1 MNKRNIGILIVL
13 LMAICG
19 NTYGQGAKSLVINEI
34 LTTNTDGYQDDYGQ
48 HNAWIEIFNN
58 SFASVD
64 IRSCYLT
71 NDKRVLD
78 KNLSVEKRVSM
89 MYPIPKGDVNT
100 KIHPRQHLLFWA
112 DSLPQR
118 GTFHLNFALD
128 PTQENWV
135 ALYDANGTTLLDQV
149 TIPVLAPNSSYALK
163 EDGIRFLF
171 EGKSYADAPMQQIL
185 AKWEVKG
192 GESNGKYVT
201 PSTNNVTLDKNEKI
215 DKFRKYD
222 PIGIGMAIMAMFV
235 VFCGLL
241 LLYISF
247 RIVGGIGLKLAKRNA
262 MKAHGITDKKEAKE
276 KAIGTESGEVFA
288 AIAMALHEYQDNVHD
303 IEDTILTI
311 NKVKRNY
318 SPWSSKIYTLR
329 HTPQR

>member
-13 LMAICG
+13 FMFVCG
-19 NTYGQGAKSLVINEI
+19 SAYGQGAKSLVINEV
-34 LTTNTDGYQDDYGQ
+34 LTSNTDGFQDDYGQ
-48 HNAWIEIFNN
+48 HSPWIEIFNT
-58 SFASVD
+58 SFATVD

-71 NDKRVLD
+71 NDKRVLNP
-78 KNLSVEKRVSM
+78 NLSVEERVSM
-89 MYPIPKGDVNT
+89 MYPIPKGDMQT

-112 DSLPQR
+112 DNLPQR
-118 GTFHLNFALD
+118 GTFHLNFTLD
-128 PTQENWV
+128 PTQENWIG
-135 ALYDANGTTLLDQV
+135 LYDSNGTTLLDQI
-149 TIPVLAPNSSYALK
+149 TIPVLAPNASFALK
-163 EDGIRFLF
+163 EDGKRFPF
-171 EGKSYADAPMQQIL
+171 EGKNFAEASMNDLKSM
-185 AKWEVKG
+185 WEVKDG
-192 GESNGKYVT
+192 SNGKYVT

-215 DKFRKYD
+215 DKFRRLD
-222 PIGIGMAIMAMFV
+222 SSGIGMAIMAMTV
-235 VFCGLL
+235 VFSGLL

-276 KAIGTESGEVFA
+276 KAIGAESGEVFA

-329 HTPQR
+329 QDPKR

>member
-1 MNKRNIGILIVL
+1 MNRKNIGILIVL
-13 LMAICG
+13 LMAVCG
-19 NTYGQGAKSLVINEI
+19 NTYGQGAKSLVINEV
-34 LTTNTDGYQDDYGQ
+34 LTSNTDGYQDDYGQ

-71 NDKRVLD
+71 NDKRVLNP
-78 KNLSVEKRVSM
+78 NLSVEERVSM

-112 DSLPQR
+112 DGLPQR

-128 PTQENWV
+128 PTKENWI
-135 ALYDANGTTLLDQV
+135 ALYDANGTTLLDQI
-149 TIPVLAPNSSYALK
+149 TIPVLEPNTSYALTD
-163 EDGIRFLF
+163 DGIRLLF
-171 EGKSYADAPMQQIL
+171 EGKDYAAAPMQQIQS
-185 AKWEVKG
+185 KWEVKG
-192 GESNGKYVT
+192 GSNGKYVT

-235 VFCGLL
+235 VFSGLL
-241 LLYISF
+241 LLFISF

-262 MKAHGITDKKEAKE
+262 MRSSGITDKKEAKE

-329 HTPQR
+329 NTPNR